1 MPSRRL
7 PLCSVRVSN
16 RGLPGIWTVP
26 RVIVSAKQSMVQTKN
41 ANARTYVRT
50 GARAHGRRHAR
61 THGRTDARTHARTH
75 ARTRTRTQAH
85 THAHAQA
92 HIDAH
97 THTHARVLGHG
108 CILSFL
114 GYELYMRSVDQ
125 IPPPLPSDATTQ
137 KIREAMKMLDMR
149 ISDRVTIK
157 SGMQKSVP
165 NEVLVRVYGDR
176 RAHMLGQICF
186 QNVPKKVLSSFF
198 GKCF

>member
-1 MPSRRL
+1 MH
-7 PLCSVRVSN
+7 
-16 RGLPGIWTVP
+16 
-26 RVIVSAKQSMVQTKN
+26 
-41 ANARTYVRT
+41 ARTYARAHART
-50 GARAHGRRHAR
+50 GAG
-61 THGRTDARTHARTH
+61 THVRTDARTHARTH
-75 ARTRTRTQAH
+75 ARAH
-85 THAHAQA
+85 THAHTS
-92 HIDAH
+92 AH
-97 THTHARVLGHG
+97 TRTRASAHRRTHKHTHTHTHTRTHARVLGHG

>member
-1 MPSRRL
+1 MH
-7 PLCSVRVSN
+7 
-16 RGLPGIWTVP
+16 
-26 RVIVSAKQSMVQTKN
+26 
-41 ANARTYVRT
+41 ARTYARAHART
-50 GARAHGRRHAR
+50 GAG
-61 THGRTDARTHARTH
+61 THVRTDARTHARTH
-75 ARTRTRTQAH
+75 ARAH
-85 THAHAQA
+85 THAHTS
-92 HIDAH
+92 AH
-97 THTHARVLGHG
+97 TRTRASAHRRTHKHTHTHTHTHTRTHARVLGHG

>member
-1 MPSRRL
+1 MH
-7 PLCSVRVSN
+7 
-16 RGLPGIWTVP
+16 
-26 RVIVSAKQSMVQTKN
+26 
-41 ANARTYVRT
+41 ARTYARAHART
-50 GARAHGRRHAR
+50 GAG
-61 THGRTDARTHARTH
+61 THVRTDARTHARTH

-97 THTHARVLGHG
+97 THTHTHARVLGPG

-114 GYELYMRSVDQ
+114 GYELYVRSVDQ

>member
-1 MPSRRL
+1 M
-7 PLCSVRVSN
+7 
-16 RGLPGIWTVP
+16 
-26 RVIVSAKQSMVQTKN
+26 QMH
-41 ANARTYVRT
+41 ARTYARAHART
-50 GARAHGRRHAR
+50 GAG
-61 THGRTDARTHARTH
+61 THVRTDARTHARTH
-75 ARTRTRTQAH
+75 ARTRTHAH

-97 THTHARVLGHG
+97 TNTHTHTHTHARVLGPG

-149 ISDRVTIK
+149 ISDRVTVK
-157 SGMQKSVP
+157 GGTQKAVP
-165 NEVLVRVYGDR
+165 IEVLVRIYGDR